1 MGDGTHPPSLKCVLA
16 AATVVATQHAC
27 VHCRFPLAAAAANA
41 ARALSVRPTAGSR
54 WCRGRKKALAIR
66 VGTTALATTAA
77 IEIRILRLGHE
88 PVGESEQRGDA
99 AEGKPC
105 RHHQRRVHA
114 FFGRRAECFRHRINA
129 RDLRHHLGK
138 QEDHES
144 CRRRRQS
151 RHGDEGSRTDAIEGR
166 QKAHRTATGTW
177 PRAPTGGPQSV
188 ERISGSTTAVR
199 QMRPWIRSRRSPT
212 SQSRSEARSTA
223 AQQGEPDRS
232 QSAA

>member
-1 MGDGTHPPSLKCVLA
+1 MIPTLVDRIVISFG
-16 AATVVATQHAC
+16 
-27 VHCRFPLAAAAANA
+27 
-41 ARALSVRPTAGSR
+41 LSV
-54 WCRGRKKALAIR
+54 
-66 VGTTALATTAA
+66 AA
-77 IEIRILRLGHE
+77 KSDDRDSFDLLLKGGEIL
-88 PVGESEQRGDA
+88 S
-99 AEGKPC
+99 
-105 RHHQRRVHA
+105 
-114 FFGRRAECFRHRINA
+114 